1 MMKRRLSL
9 LPALFGSAVCLAS
22 DHWSLAQEGQA
33 VQLRRRT
40 DLPPQPS
47 MAAPSSDSTASFVTP
62 GLLSDP
68 LSMSNSGDAARLA
81 DVQDQESKSVPD
93 MHFGGVRSDDTKVEQ
108 ASASAPRRLGSLG
121 PPRVSYVPGD
131 PSERASEGA
140 RQVTSSRLGLNAWR
154 PSQMRVGI
162 DDPEARQRPSLSRQG
177 IQSIG
182 AQEGTHDMTRGVPR
196 GNPNASRQML
206 ERDESYTRPSLPLR
220 EDVVQPGAIDN
231 SVRPAQYR
239 LQDTGLAIQV
249 SLPHRWQL
257 LQDSTLRRTDRY
269 CLAVLG
275 SQGSLRQEEV

>member
-47 MAAPSSDSTASFVTP
+47 MAAPSSDSSSSFVTP
-62 GLLSDP
+62 SLLSDP
-68 LSMSNSGDAARLA
+68 PSMSNSGEAARIA
-81 DVQDQESKSVPD
+81 DAEDNESKSVPD
-93 MHFGGVRSDDTKVEQ
+93 MHFGGVSSDDTKVEQ
-108 ASASAPRRLGSLG
+108 ASASVPRRLGSLG
-121 PPRVSYVPGD
+121 PPRVSYVPRD
-131 PSERASEGA
+131 PSERVPEGA

-162 DDPEARQRPSLSRQG
+162 DDPEARQRPSLSKQG
-177 IQSIG
+177 IPSVG
-182 AQEGTHDMTRGVPR
+182 AQAGANDMTRGVPR
-196 GNPNASRQML
+196 GIPNASSQML

-220 EDVVQPGAIDN
+220 EDAVQPGAIDN

-239 LQDTGLAIQV
+239 LQDTGLGNPGFASPTLAAPPGFNAPSNGSI
-249 SLPHRWQL
+249 LPGG
-257 LQDSTLRRTDRY
+257 S
-269 CLAVLG
+269 G
-275 SQGSLRQEEV
+275 SQELHRLVVV